1 MEKQDY
7 DVVGVRQKGLIAGYV
22 AKEELSVGAVG
33 ASVRHFDP
41 AELVSDSTTLVE
53 VFKMLRARSRV
64 YVIYL
69 NKVGG
74 IVTKGDLEKA
84 PVRMWLF
91 GLVSLLEMQLLRLIR
106 GFHPDESWKVFLK
119 KSRLAR
125 AHKTF
130 EDRKANNEGIDL
142 ADCLQFCDK
151 RDILKGS
158 DIIRRHVGIKSKK
171 QVESLE
177 SLLRR
182 AETLRNG
189 LAHAQN
195 IITNSWPNIADTTA
209 MIESSLEDMEK
220 VEIPVEGSV

>member
-1 MEKQDY
+1 MEKQNY

-33 ASVRHFDP
+33 ASVRHFDL

-53 VFKMLRARSRV
+53 VLKMLRVRSRV

-91 GLVSLLEMQLLRLIR
+91 GLVSLLEIQLLRLIR

-125 AHKTF
+125 VHKTF
-130 EDRKANNEGIDL
+130 EDRKANIEGIDL

-171 QVESLE
+171 QVESH
-177 SLLRR
+177 LRR

-189 LAHAQN
+189 LAHAQD
-195 IITNSWPNIADTTA
+195 IITNSWPNIAGTTA

-220 VEIPVEGSV
+220 VEIPV